1 MSSELKVNKLL
12 EISNDIS
19 LKLNYTEKKI
29 PCKVNI
35 NTLMLRV
42 REKEK
47 KQKNENIAFL
57 CLVSAIVVVTGLV
70 ASL

>member
-1 MSSELKVNKLL
+1 MISELKVNKLL

-29 PCKVNI
+29 PRKVNI
-35 NTLMLRV
+35 HTLMLRV

-47 KQKNENIAFL
+47 KQKKESIAFL
-57 CLVSAIVVVTGLV
+57 CLVSAVVVVTGLV

>member
-35 NTLMLRV
+35 NTLMLKSQRK
-42 REKEK
+42 RK
-47 KQKNENIAFL
+47 KTKK
-57 CLVSAIVVVTGLV
+57 
-70 ASL
+70 